1 MQKDIICDQ
10 LGPKELDWLINP
22 VKFHGEMA
30 CQKQGVRGPIHVG
43 PTTGLWPHHP
53 RKVYNGDS
61 VSQRSIFQ
69 RKYTLVHRNH
79 CLRSACKVGA
89 TN

>member
-53 RKVYNGDS
+53 RKVYM
-61 VSQRSIFQ
+61 VI
-69 RKYTLVHRNH
+69 
-79 CLRSACKVGA
+79 RSAKEA
-89 TN
+89 FSNANIRWSTETTS

>member
-1 MQKDIICDQ
+1 MLVAYYLISNMQKDIICDQ

-53 RKVYNGDS
+53 RKVYM
-61 VSQRSIFQ
+61 VI
-69 RKYTLVHRNH
+69 
-79 CLRSACKVGA
+79 RSAEEA
-89 TN
+89 FSNANIRWSTETTA